1 MNRLATAEAHRG
13 RGKSDDRHVFVLLAA
28 CANARLGTETPLSA
42 KSGAATCT
50 NLVRKAPLW
59 QRLCARSM
67 AEEGAKK
74 RRGWN
79 DTWNDWTSLHPKA
92 LSRVLNHG
100 ILGPRL
106 LMEGLVAT
114 ECVMAT
120 TDDAAV
126 YDELL
131 DLLAEGANADRVL
144 AFRLSD
150 AKQDRLDTLLDKNRE
165 GTLTAAETTELDA
178 YERFE
183 HVVRL
188 LKIRV
193 LQKLRA

>member
-1 MNRLATAEAHRG
+1 
-13 RGKSDDRHVFVLLAA
+13 
-28 CANARLGTETPLSA
+28 
-42 KSGAATCT
+42 
-50 NLVRKAPLW
+50 
-59 QRLCARSM
+59 
-67 AEEGAKK
+67 
-74 RRGWN
+74 
-79 DTWNDWTSLHPKA
+79 
-92 LSRVLNHG
+92 
-100 ILGPRL
+100 
-106 LMEGLVAT
+106 
-114 ECVMAT
+114 MAT

-131 DLLAEGANADRVL
+131 DLLVESANVDRVL

-150 AKQDRLDTLLDKNRE
+150 AKQERLDALLDKNRE

-188 LKIRV
+188 LKTRV